1 MKIIT
6 VQKEGLIAEMG
17 NWGVTHQYAEFFIAK
32 CADDGHAVS
41 LRPFAFNDTPHL
53 NAPEQWLRC
62 SAAFWAMAYR
72 DACQQIEQVEAI
84 SAIRCLYYVAGM
96 MGQGSVAKTIWVWWE
111 RTYELHRLPTLNRSQ
126 GSVNHQLEPLN
137 RHRIFTTH

>member
-6 VQKEGLIAEMG
+6 VQKDGLIAELG
-17 NWGVTHQYAEFFIAK
+17 SWGVAQQYAKFFISK

-53 NAPEQWLRC
+53 NAPDQWLRC
-62 SAAFWAMAYR
+62 SAAFWASAYR
-72 DACQQIEQVEAI
+72 DACQQIEQMEAI
-84 SAIRCLYYVAGM
+84 SAIRGLYYLAGM

-126 GSVNHQLEPLN
+126 GSVNHQADSSTLSQ
-137 RHRIFTTH
+137 RFTTH

>member
-6 VQKEGLIAEMG
+6 VQKDGLIEELAS
-17 NWGVTHQYAEFFIAK
+17 WGVAHQYAEFFVSK
-32 CADDGHAVS
+32 CADDGQAVS

-62 SAAFWAMAYR
+62 SAAFWARVYR

-84 SAIRCLYYVAGM
+84 SAIRGLYYVAGM
-96 MGQGSVAKTIWVWWE
+96 MGQGSVAQTIWIWWE

-126 GSVNHQLEPLN
+126 VSINHQFDPLS
-137 RHRIFTTH
+137 RHRTFTTH